1 MSWLRRRI
9 LRWLEGENQKE
20 AGVNMAIPYASVSH
34 DADFRVA
41 IHKAENGTI
50 IEFLQSSAINYS
62 QGNLSIGVQPK
73 SASSKRYI
81 VVAEGESVAD
91 AIVTALVRSK
101 LQ

>member
-20 AGVNMAIPYASVSH
+20 AGVNMAVPYSSVSH

-50 IEFLQSSAINYS
+50 VEFLQSSNNDNHAA
-62 QGNLSIGVQPK
+62 GLSFAPK
-73 SASSKRYI
+73 GSYNQRRYI
-81 VVAEGESVAD
+81 VVSDGESVSE